1 MVLNFEKQPLSQAL
15 QVLQATANSSTTL
28 PILSNVM
35 ITANDDGIEISASDL
50 EVGIRRKV
58 DGVVEEGGTI
68 TVLASKLVDVVKDLP
83 DSEIRFTTTSNDRV
97 LLECGNGKYRII
109 GLDSDEFP
117 MQMVDSE
124 SDEYLQIEGDVFRQL
139 LERTEFAAST
149 DEVRYF
155 LNGIYF
161 NFLED
166 RTDVVATD
174 GTQLAIA
181 QCDPLTPPEG
191 VSNFIIPLKA
201 VKELAKTFAESSM
214 VNVALT
220 ENVIIFSDDVS
231 VLTTRIIEGE
241 YPKYGKII
249 PEASE
254 IEGYCTADRKE
265 LLKALTRVSHL
276 SNPKNFSICLE
287 MTEGAEDMVISTR
300 TPDLGDA
307 EEVVGV
313 YECSKNLRI
322 GFDSRKIKD
331 ALDHMDSPTV
341 RMEYSGELKPFIIRP
356 VESGQHTVLA
366 MPMRIASAD

>member
-1 MVLNFEKQPLSQAL
+1 MVLNFDKQPLSQAL
-15 QVLQATANSSTTL
+15 QILHATANSSSTL

-35 ITANDDGIEISASDL
+35 ITADDDGIEIAASDL

-58 DGVVEEGGTI
+58 DGVVEEGGSV

-83 DSEIRFTTTSNDRV
+83 NSEIRLTTTSNDRV

-109 GLDSDEFP
+109 GMDSEEFP
-117 MQMVDSE
+117 MQMIE
-124 SDEYLQIEGDVFRQL
+124 GEGDEYLQIEGEVFRNL

-191 VSNFIIPLKA
+191 VSDFIIPLKA
-201 VKELAKTFAESSM
+201 VKELAKTFAESSK

-220 ENVIIFSDDVS
+220 ENVIIFSDNVS
-231 VLTTRIIEGE
+231 VLTTRIIDGE
-241 YPKYGKII
+241 YPKYGKIV
-249 PEASE
+249 PEEGE

-265 LLKALTRVSHL
+265 FLQALTRVSHL
-276 SNPKNFSICLE
+276 SNPKNFSICIE
-287 MTEGAEDMVISTR
+287 MKEGAEEMVVSTR

-307 EEVVGV
+307 EEIVGV
-313 YECSKNLRI
+313 YECSKDLRI
-322 GFDSRKIKD
+322 GFDSRKIKA
-331 ALDHMDSPTV
+331 ALEHVASPTV
-341 RMEYSGELKPFIIRP
+341 KMEYSGELKPFVMRP
-356 VESGQHTVLA
+356 VESGQHLVLA
-366 MPMRIASAD
+366 MPMRLPSE